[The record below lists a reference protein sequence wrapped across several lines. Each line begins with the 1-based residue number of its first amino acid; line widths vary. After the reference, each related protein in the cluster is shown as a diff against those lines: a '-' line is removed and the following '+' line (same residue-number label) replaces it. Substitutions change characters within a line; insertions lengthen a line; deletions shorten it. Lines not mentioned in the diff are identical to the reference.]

1 MSNLFPNKFL
11 LDQPAGYDDV
21 VSFILKGN
29 VLRVAFTGNAR
40 RVKGLQTARVELNEA
55 ASALVSFYIDA
66 QKMAQ
71 TPVSEWQPEF
81 RALHNDIQNILMDAC
96 DHEIWR
102 LKSREGHVGKLEV
115 HVVQLPEA
123 LMSKYDLPPSGAAIL
138 NISRGGKSDYA
149 YFTVGHRSGRVLN
162 ASMNL
167 KGDAAAIDEVAL
179 AIVLAEVA
187 VEDFYRAAA

>member
-11 LDQPAGYDDV
+11 LDQPVDYEDV

-40 RVKGLQTARVELNEA
+40 RVKGLQTARVELNDA
-55 ASALVSFYIDA
+55 ASALVSFYIDV
-66 QKMAQ
+66 QTMAQ
-71 TPVSEWQPEF
+71 NPVSQWQPEF
-81 RALHNDIQNILMDAC
+81 RALHNDVQNILMDAC

-102 LKSREGHVGKLEV
+102 LKSREGHVGNLEV
-115 HVVQLPEA
+115 HVVQLPGS
-123 LMSKYDLPPSGAAIL
+123 LMSRYDLSQSAAIL
-138 NISRGGKSDYA
+138 SISRGGKSDYA
-149 YFTVGHRSGRVLN
+149 HLSVGHRSGRVLN
-162 ASMNL
+162 ASMEL
-167 KGDAAAIDEVAL
+167 KGEAAVIDEIAL